1 MLFYF
6 YFLVNGGLRKLQN
19 LMQSAIESKAS
30 DKLAVTVY
38 REGNICFVL
47 GFVSISSLYTPPYTS
62 SIQIENSNLFPRTLV
77 DCPCGNTDA
86 IVMGLNT
93 SGLLSVTVGKK
104 IGELTE
110 SKFRFAFSY
119 KPKQ

>member
-1 MLFYF
+1 MELCINS
-6 YFLVNGGLRKLQN
+6 VILQN
-19 LMQSAIESKAS
+19 LLQSIIESKAS
-30 DKLAVTVY
+30 DKLAVTIY
-38 REGNICFVL
+38 REGNICFVV
-47 GFVSISSLYTPPYTS
+47 GFVSISSLYSPPYTS
-62 SIQIENSNLFPRTLV
+62 SIQIENQKLFPRTLV

-86 IVMGLNT
+86 IVMSFSET
-93 SGLLSVTVGKK
+93 GLLSVTVGKK